1 VSQAAREGAHGAAW
15 QAKIAV
21 MPVVR
26 DALARKLRRLG
37 APVRTVRAG
46 DVSLMLAAMGQP
58 FSREG
63 WLFELKYDGFRL
75 LAGNQEGRPHLRYRG
90 GSDATAAFP
99 EVAAAL
105 GALPGDVL
113 LDGEIV
119 VVDETGRTHFQR
131 VQKRLM
137 LHRPREVAR
146 AAGGGLRATLFAFDL
161 LGLGEH
167 DLRPLPLRERK
178 ALLHAVLPRRGGG
191 AIRYVDHVEGEGL
204 ALYDEVRKLDLEGMV
219 AKRADAPYSAGRSP
233 DWIKVPVVR
242 TAEFVIVGF
251 TRPGLGM
258 DGGLHLAARERG
270 GLVYAGRVG
279 SGLAGVLAQVREML
293 GGFRCAEAACEA
305 APRGRGHTWVEP
317 RVVCEVRYRERTE
330 EGLLRHPV
338 FVRFRP
344 DRSGAGAV
352 ARTARVRR
360 TR

>member
-1 VSQAAREGAHGAAW
+1 MP
-15 QAKIAV
+15 AV
-21 MPVVR
+21 R
-26 DALARKLRRLG
+26 AALARKLRRLG
-37 APVRTVRAG
+37 AAERTVRAG
-46 DVSLMLAAMGQP
+46 DVSLMLATMGQP

-75 LAGNQEGRPHLRYRG
+75 LAGNEAGRPRLRYRG

-99 EVAAAL
+99 EVSAAL
-105 GALPGDVL
+105 GALAGDL
-113 LDGEIV
+113 LIDGEIV
-119 VVDETGRTHFQR
+119 VVDEAGRTHFQR
-131 VQKRLM
+131 MQKRLM
-137 LHRPREVAR
+137 LHQPREVAR
-146 AAGGGLRATLFAFDL
+146 AASGGLRATLFAFDL
-161 LGLGEH
+161 LGLGEY

-178 ALLHAVLPRRGGG
+178 ALLRGVLARRGAGV
-191 AIRYVDHVEGEGL
+191 IRYVDHVEREGL
-204 ALYDEVRKLDLEGMV
+204 GLYAEVRKLDLEGMV
-219 AKRADAPYSAGRSP
+219 AKRADAPYSGGRSP
-233 DWIKVPVVR
+233 DWVKVPVVR
-242 TAEFVIVGF
+242 TAEFVVVGF

-293 GGFRCAEAACEA
+293 GGFRREEAACAA
-305 APRGRGHTWVEP
+305 APRGRDHTWVEP

-344 DRSGAGAV
+344 ERSGARAV
-352 ARTARVRR
+352 GRAARVRR